1 MRVALNLAVAPSRRE
16 HYALYWAIPASLVGL
31 AGLLI
36 IAVSTGR
43 QFLEYRAVHRQ
54 LAEVLEREGRLRVQE
69 AALQKKL
76 DQPEARKVL
85 REAQFVNALIQRKQV
100 SLAELAMQVTK
111 LLPGDARLGG
121 MALAPHEGDL
131 RVRFTIT
138 GRDEEAVETFLGN
151 LEDSPNFKD
160 VALTNEGFQQ
170 EGATPG
176 LVTIS
181 CSARYF
187 VATR

>member
-1 MRVALNLAVAPSRRE
+1 MKVALNLAIAPSPRE
-16 HYALYWAIPASLVGL
+16 RYALSWAVPASLLGL

-43 QFLEYRAVHRQ
+43 QLLEYRAVHRQ
-54 LAEVLEREGRLRVQE
+54 FAELLEREGRLRVQE

-76 DQPEARKVL
+76 DQPQARKVF
-85 REAQFVNALIQRKQV
+85 REAMFVNALIQRKQV
-100 SLAELAMQVTK
+100 SLTGLAMEVTK
-111 LLPGDARLGG
+111 LLPGDARLAG
-121 MALAPHEGDL
+121 MAFAPHEGDL

-138 GRDEEAVETFLGN
+138 GRNEEAVETFLGN

-170 EGATPG
+170 EGPTAGP
-176 LVTIS
+176 VTIS
-181 CSARYF
+181 CSARYS
-187 VATR
+187 VVTR